1 MIKIGDNTYRNLE
14 EQVQYLTNFHDVNQ
28 GLAQWG
34 IKIIG
39 QLTDASALE
48 DIPTEGLEFGDT
60 YAIGEEPPYDFYIW
74 TRTSIS
80 GENGYWFN
88 FGNISIAGP
97 QGPQGEQGIQGLNG
111 ESTQWVTVLQNLP
124 NANTYVDGDML
135 LRSSDGA
142 VYKCVKKSNGT
153 KQWTYIMS
161 IMGPQGPQGIQGP
174 KGDQGEQGIQGEK
187 GATGDPGGFIKVS
200 GILTNANQLP
210 NPTELQD
217 LEVAYLVGASQ
228 PYELYM
234 QVGENYNTAQWVN
247 MGSLNAATYV
257 SVNGNFQNT
266 WDADTKLDKPAA
278 DTGGYMIVPTI
289 NHLGEQGTM
298 KISYSPLQYSLVPY
312 GAGGRITTN
321 APQNNLDCANKQY
334 VDNTFVANPKPGS
347 NSVITVNGGGEGTVV
362 AKGYASY
369 MPFRDM
375 FYVLADE
382 SQGDTITGTGYF
394 LVNTPTRP
402 YHAANKKYVDDL
414 FSTAHGKTYYTVYAP
429 SVDWAA
435 DDEQTW
441 SKPIFT
447 FASSEDK
454 VGGSVSSTT
463 LASMLYNAG
472 YVDSDTGAFIP
483 TCSSNNYTISSPLIT
498 IWSPN
503 GTSLYGYAPTRPE
516 NLQLSATS
524 WYIRKCK
531 H

>member
-1 MIKIGDNTYRNLE
+1 MIKIGDKTYRNLE

-39 QLTDASALE
+39 QVTDAAALE
-48 DIPTEGLEFGDT
+48 DVPTEGLEFGDT

-74 TRTSIS
+74 TRTSLS

-124 NANTYVDGDML
+124 NANAYVDGDML
-135 LRSSDGA
+135 LRASDGA
-142 VYKCVKKSNGT
+142 VYKCVKKADGT

-174 KGDQGEQGIQGEK
+174 KGDKGEPGEQGPK
-187 GATGDPGGFIKVS
+187 GDTGDPGGFIKVS
-200 GILTNANQLP
+200 GILTNVNQLP
-210 NPTELQD
+210 NPQQLQD

-247 MGSLNAATYV
+247 MGALNAATYV

-266 WDADTKLDKPAA
+266 WDADTKLDKRTDLTAYPQLYAKYSAGAQGMYNLTDNITNSAVVQRTTNGDVLVNNTPISPYGAVNKNYVSGNFMTKPAKDA
-278 DTGGYMIVPTI
+278 SGYMIVPTI

-321 APQNNLDCANKQY
+321 APQNDLDC
-334 VDNTFVANPKPGS
+334 T
-347 NSVITVNGGGEGTVV
+347 
-362 AKGYASY
+362 
-369 MPFRDM
+369 
-375 FYVLADE
+375 
-382 SQGDTITGTGYF
+382 
-394 LVNTPTRP
+394 
-402 YHAANKKYVDDL
+402 NKKYVDDL
-414 FSTAHGKTYYTVYAP
+414 FSTAHGKTYYTVYAA

-435 DDEQTW
+435 DDEQSW
-441 SKPIFT
+441 NKPIFT

-472 YVDSDTGAFIP
+472 YKDSDTGAFV
-483 TCSSNNYTISSPLIT
+483 SYNVSNNYTISSPLIT

-524 WYIRKCK
+524 WYLRKCK